1 MHIEGARNLM
11 LNERTS
17 RKVALVTGGSG
28 GLGGA
33 LVRCFSEGGYAV
45 VIHYFKGKTNAEDL
59 CGKITGAGGNAIP
72 LSADLRKPEEAFR
85 LVELSRQVFG
95 KIDLLIN
102 AAGTVRDRLLIGT
115 SGEDWDTVIQTNL
128 SGPFHMIRAV
138 APLMQDRGGGQIIN
152 IGSLSARIGRS
163 GQASY
168 SSSKAGLVALTQTCA
183 RELAQH
189 NIRVNVVFPGYLPT
203 GMFQSLPGPSRQ
215 HLIRENVLGRSN
227 TLEEI
232 GRFVLH
238 LASMLNVSGQ
248 IFNLDS
254 RIAP

>member
-1 MHIEGARNLM
+1 M
-11 LNERTS
+11 LTEKPA

-33 LVRCFSEGGYAV
+33 LARCFFGEGYAV
-45 VIHYFKGKTNAEDL
+45 VIHYFKGKTKAEDL
-59 CGKITGAGGNAIP
+59 CSEITGAEGKAIA

-85 LVELSRQVFG
+85 LVELTRQAFG

-102 AAGTVRDRLLIGT
+102 AAGMIRDRLLIGT
-115 SGEDWDTVIQTNL
+115 SEEDWEAVIQTNL
-128 SGPFHMIRAV
+128 SGPFYMIRAV
-138 APLMQDRGGGQIIN
+138 APLMRDQGGGQIIN
-152 IGSLSARIGRS
+152 IGSLSARVGRS

-168 SSSKAGLVALTQTCA
+168 AASKAGLVALTQNSA
-183 RELAQH
+183 RELAPH
-189 NIRVNVVFPGYLPT
+189 NIRANVVFPGLLST
-203 GMFQSLPGPSRQ
+203 GVFQFLPGPHRQ
-215 HLIRENVLGRSN
+215 RLIRENILGRCN

-248 IFNLDS
+248 TFNLDS